1 MNAMNTYDDARAA
14 LDAAATARS
23 AARSRPVAAWHP
35 PFVGLGFAVGL
46 SALGLADDLH
56 PWQWVIRA
64 VALLLVVAAVAV
76 PFAAA
81 RRSGVMAW
89 SAGPGKADR
98 WKNGASMS
106 LVVVV
111 ALLVD
116 AAAGGTWFFV
126 VLGCGLGASAWIR
139 LAGARKA

>member
-1 MNAMNTYDDARAA
+1 MNTYDDARAS
-14 LDAAATARS
+14 LDTAATMQT
-23 AARSRPVAAWHP
+23 AARARPVAAWHP

-76 PFAAA
+76 PFVAA

-89 SAGPGKADR
+89 SGGSSKDR
-98 WKNGASMS
+98 RKNGASMS
-106 LVVVV
+106 LAVVV

-116 AAAGGTWFFV
+116 AAAGGPWFFI
-126 VLGCGLGASAWIR
+126 VLGCGLGAAAWIR